1 MLSQLTQRFG
11 LDRLAMGLSAL
22 CLVHCVASIVLVA
35 TLASGGHLLDHPAW
49 HQIGLGLAIIF
60 AAFGLSSGFRRH
72 GHRAPLVI
80 GGAGLSF
87 MVAALLVP
95 HGLFEATLTVIGV
108 SIVAAAHFKN
118 IRLRTCH
125 G

>member
-22 CLVHCVASIVLVA
+22 CLVHCVASVVLVA
-35 TLASGGHLLDHPAW
+35 SLAGGGHLLDHPAW

-72 GHRAPLVI
+72 GQRAPLFI
-80 GGAGLSF
+80 GGVGLAF
-87 MVAALLVP
+87 MGTALMVP
-95 HGLFEATLTVIGV
+95 HGLFEAGLTVIGV
-108 SIVAAAHFKN
+108 STVAIAHFKN

>member
-1 MLSQLTQRFG
+1 
-11 LDRLAMGLSAL
+11 MGLSAL

-35 TLASGGHLLDHPAW
+35 SLAHGGHLLDHPAW

-72 GHRAPLVI
+72 GQRAPLMI
-80 GGAGLSF
+80 GVVGLAF
-87 MVAALLVP
+87 MAAALMVP
-95 HGLFEATLTVIGV
+95 HGLFEAGLTVIGV
-108 SIVAAAHFKN
+108 SIVAIAHFKN

-125 G
+125 A